1 MSERGCGEI
10 RSRAVS
16 VKGLD
21 FEKKAGPI
29 SSLFCLKSGSVLKVS
44 PVLFEMSYE
53 LHNAGRDLFKVD
65 ITQVAVENSPNYL
78 ALLNFNIPAD
88 RPDFDGCLQNI
99 VGFLDRHFH
108 QPQPRFTYQVTA
120 SYHLRKPDTGEERVW
135 TGSFLAGSEQNCSL
149 SGPLFLV
156 YQRDSFL
163 RVVRQSVTPE
173 NVEDCLSWK
182 EADTEWQF
190 SHLSSVIVCF
200 QARLNVSHPF
210 FHRFGI
216 FPAAPGR
223 ADRRHHTVVDPS

>member
-21 FEKKAGPI
+21 FKKKAGPI

-99 VGFLDRHFH
+99 VGFL
-108 QPQPRFTYQVTA
+108 
-120 SYHLRKPDTGEERVW
+120 HLRKPDTGEERVW